1 MPTWRGGL
9 RPDALLRRVS
19 FLQALL
25 DSAVYPAVVDLS
37 IIDIIE
43 RYSLL
48 LLDAAF
54 RIAW

>member
-1 MPTWRGGL
+1 V
-9 RPDALLRRVS
+9 LLRVS

-25 DSAVYPAVVDLS
+25 DGAVYPAIVDLS

-54 RIAW
+54 RIAC